1 MSRLIPAKQ
10 GRGKADR
17 PGMVKRSGRVY
28 KAAMPNLPS
37 HSKWP
42 ALHGVLS
49 SMRGVAVAV
58 SGGVDSM
65 LLATLAHR
73 ALPGRAVM
81 VHAVSPAVPA
91 ACTDRV
97 NAHAASQGWDLKTVE
112 SGEFADERYLA
123 NPFDRCYFCKSN
135 LYALLGSLAS
145 ELEAKW
151 GFAPAMASGTNT
163 GDLGEHRPGLD
174 AARESGVRHPFVE
187 AGVAKEDI
195 RAMALELSLDFAFI
209 PASPCLA
216 SRVYTGTRVTPD
228 VLAAVA
234 FAEEEL
240 KRRLNVSVLRC
251 RVRGREM
258 LVEMLSGERS
268 LAAPAV
274 LQGLERAVRER
285 FPSINSLSLDPDG
298 YRPGRAFRRDP
309 S

>member
-1 MSRLIPAKQ
+1 MRAIQHTPRPSRH
-10 GRGKADR
+10 DR
-17 PGMVKRSGRVY
+17 PGMVKRGARVY
-28 KAAMPNLPS
+28 IAAMPQLPS
-37 HSKWP
+37 HPKWP
-42 ALHGVLS
+42 ALHGVLT

-81 VHAVSPAVPA
+81 VHAVSHAVPA

-97 NAHAASQGWDLKTVE
+97 NRHAALQGWSLKTVE
-112 SGEFADERYLA
+112 SGEFSDERYLA

-135 LYALLGSLAS
+135 LYALIGALTS
-145 ELEAKW
+145 ELEAGW
-151 GFAPAMASGTNT
+151 EFTPVAVSGTNT
-163 GDLGEHRPGLD
+163 DDLSEHRPGLD

-187 AGVAKEDI
+187 AGAAKEDI
-195 RAMALELSLDFAFI
+195 RAMARELSLDFADI

-240 KRRLNVSVLRC
+240 KRLFGVDVLRC
-251 RVRGREM
+251 RVRGRDM
-258 LVEMLSGERS
+258 LVEMLEAERS
-268 LAAPAV
+268 LADPAA
-274 LQGLERAVRER
+274 LSDLERLFRER
-285 FPSINSLSLDPDG
+285 FSSIGAVSLDPQG
-298 YRPGRAFRRDP
+298 YRPGRAFKRET

>member
-1 MSRLIPAKQ
+1 
-10 GRGKADR
+10 
-17 PGMVKRSGRVY
+17 MVKRGARVY
-28 KAAMPNLPS
+28 IAAMPQLPS
-37 HSKWP
+37 HPKWP

-97 NAHAASQGWDLKTVE
+97 NAHAASQGWSLKTVE
-112 SGEFADERYLA
+112 SGEFTDERYLA

-135 LYALLGSLAS
+135 LYALLGSLAL
-145 ELEAKW
+145 ELEAAW
-151 GFAPAMASGTNT
+151 GFPPAMASGTNT
-163 GDLGEHRPGLD
+163 DDLGEHRPGLD

-195 RAMALELSLDFAFI
+195 RAMASELSLDFAFI

-251 RVRGREM
+251 RVRGRDM
-258 LVEMLSGERS
+258 LVEMLE
-268 LAAPAV
+268 A
-274 LQGLERAVRER
+274 ERALAGPEALSSLDRVLRER
-285 FPSINSLSLDPDG
+285 FSSIDSVSLDPHA
-298 YRPGRAFRRDP
+298 YRPGRAFKRET